1 LPLSKEEKK
10 LIVQELKE
18 DLREAEGIVLSNY
31 QGLNVKDMSQLR
43 DTLRKN
49 NIKFK
54 VYKNTLIKR
63 ATKEI
68 GLEELTNNLSGCTA
82 IAFSKDDPLLSIK
95 LLHQF
100 SLENEEKYKL
110 KMALLEG
117 QVFLQDQL
125 TIIASLPPK
134 EKLLAT
140 LFSNIKSPI
149 NSLVF
154 VVKSPLLELVNV
166 LEQIKKSKT
175 ESY

>member
-1 LPLSKEEKK
+1 LPLPKDEKK

-18 DLREAEGIVLSNY
+18 ELGEATGIILTDY
-31 QGLNVKDMSQLR
+31 QGLSVKEMSQLR
-43 DTLRKN
+43 DALRKN

-63 ATKEI
+63 ASKEI
-68 GLEELTNNLSGCTA
+68 GLEELTNNLLGCTA
-82 IAFSKDDPLLSIK
+82 IAFSKGDPLLSIK

-100 SLENEEKYKL
+100 SQENEEKFKL

-125 TIIASLPPK
+125 AIIASLPPK

-149 NSLVF
+149 NSFVF
-154 VVKSPLLELVNV
+154 VLKSPLLELVNV
-166 LEQIKKSKT
+166 LEQIKKRNT
-175 ESY
+175 NN

>member
-1 LPLSKEEKK
+1 MPLSKEEKK

-18 DLREAEGIVLSNY
+18 DLREAKGIILSNY

-43 DTLRKN
+43 DILRKN
-49 NIKFK
+49 NVKFK

-117 QVFLQDQL
+117 QVFLQDKL
-125 TIIASLPPK
+125 AIIASLPPK
-134 EKLLAT
+134 EELLAT
-140 LFSNIKSPI
+140 LFSKIKSPI